1 MVRRVSDE
9 PGAQPE
15 RHLFVINDA
24 PYGSERPYNALR
36 LCLALAKRD
45 DVAIRIFLMADAVG
59 CAKPGQKVPE
69 GSYSIERM
77 LHGCLTRRVELGACG
92 TCMDARGL
100 TDDELQPGIRRS
112 SMAELAEWTA
122 WADKVQVW

>member
-1 MVRRVSDE
+1 VSGS
-9 PGAQPE
+9 PGAE
-15 RHLFVINDA
+15 VAHHLFVINDA

-59 CAKPGQKVPE
+59 CARAGQKPPD
-69 GSYSIERM
+69 GSYSVERM
-77 LHGCLTRRVELGACG
+77 LHGCLVRRVEVGACG

-100 TDDELQPGIRRS
+100 TDDLLQPGVRRS
-112 SMAELAEWTA
+112 SMAELAEWTT